1 VIRTEPKLH
10 FIATISGEFQLTVA
24 GEDIATLDVDV
35 LLEGPGRWHA
45 RAHASISLLFFSVS
59 GTLELE
65 WGTDSIPQLGPPVD
79 VAQKVH
85 DALDVDA
92 TWTHVLPAVDAGT
105 VQLRSGAA
113 ALHPLGLLRLTQT
126 EAPLDVPLAKFGANA
141 VTSADPVTVAITASG
156 GVVAAAQEL
165 FATAQFFELS
175 DEDRIAKPS
184 FLPFDAG
191 ATVQGGVWQV
201 SDAQT
206 AAVIYE
212 ESLGLDEDAA
222 ASNTFRVLDVVA
234 LGWVGLGAAGRAR
247 RSRVKSAAAKIAVNT
262 PSYSVA
268 DAATGAIVSTGAA
281 AAVMAST
288 HRSADTIAVADFELR
303 KVG

>member
-1 VIRTEPKLH
+1 
-10 FIATISGEFQLTVA
+10 
-24 GEDIATLDVDV
+24 
-35 LLEGPGRWHA
+35 
-45 RAHASISLLFFSVS
+45 
-59 GTLELE
+59 
-65 WGTDSIPQLGPPVD
+65 
-79 VAQKVH
+79 
-85 DALDVDA
+85 
-92 TWTHVLPAVDAGT
+92 VDAGT

-126 EAPLDVPLAKFGANA
+126 AAPLDVPLAKFGGNA
-141 VTSADPVTVAITASG
+141 VTSGDPVTVAITASG
-156 GVVAAAQEL
+156 GVVATAQEL

-212 ESLGLDEDAA
+212 ESLGLDEAVA
-222 ASNTFRVLDVVA
+222 GKNSFRVLDAVA
-234 LGWVGLGAAGRAR
+234 LGWVGLGAAGRGR
-247 RSRVKSAAAKIAVNT
+247 PSRAKSGPAKIAVGS
-262 PSYSVA
+262 PRYSVS
-268 DAATGAIVSTGAA
+268 DVATGAVVSTGAA

-288 HRSADTIAVADFELR
+288 RRSADTIAVADFELR